1 MTITIILTILLL
13 LAVAAA
19 CWSFSRYNSLSE
31 THRKLEYDVEQLRK
45 TNGEL
50 TVNIARAEERLQ
62 LSETERQRERN
73 DLENRFKAIANDILL
88 NNSREISQQNT
99 TRLNEV
105 LQPMKENFELFRRT
119 ITESYD
125 REARER
131 FSLADRIKELM
142 ELNRVISDET
152 HRLTDALKGNSKMQG
167 DWGEMILENILE
179 RSGLE
184 RGREFEVQQTTI
196 NESGA
201 RLRPDVI
208 INYPGDRKIIIDS
221 KVSIQAY
228 LAMLDTTDPEKAAAL
243 GKAHIASI
251 KNHITE
257 LRNKRY
263 QDYVGDDKIDFVM
276 MFIPHEG
283 AYLAAMQL
291 DPTLWQTAYDSRVLI
306 ISPTHLMSVVKLVE
320 QLWRHDRQTRN
331 AITIAEEA
339 GRMLDKFRGFI
350 DDMDKMD
357 RNINSLRDSW
367 NNAFGKLSSG
377 NGNLI
382 GRAEKLRK
390 LGVKATKDLPERY
403 TNAAGLNAA
412 DDDIQTEN

>member
-1 MTITIILTILLL
+1 
-13 LAVAAA
+13 VAAA

-167 DWGEMILENILE
+167 DWGEMILETLLAKAGFKEGEHYFLQETRDSAGNIMKTE
-179 RSGLE
+179 D
-184 RGREFEVQQTTI
+184 GRM
-196 NESGA
+196 
-201 RLRPDVI
+201 LRPDVVVKFPP
-208 INYPGDRKIIIDS
+208 NNCVVIDS
-221 KVSIQAY
+221 KTSLTAY
-228 LAMLDTTDPEKAAAL
+228 VNWINATDEKSREAA
-243 GKAHIASI
+243 GKAHVASVRKHIA
-251 KNHITE
+251 E
-257 LRNKRY
+257 LDSKAY
-263 QDYVGDDKIDFVM
+263 QDHVGGDAKLDFVM
-276 MFIPHEG
+276 MFIPNEG

-291 DPTLWQTAYDSRVLI
+291 EPNLWQEAYDKRVLI
-306 ISPTHLMSVVKLVE
+306 ISPTHLFSVLKLVE
-320 QLWRHDRQTRN
+320 QMWRHDAQN
-331 AITIAEEA
+331 KFAQQIANEA
-339 GRMLDKFRGFI
+339 GAMYDKFAGVVDQMLEVQKRI
-350 DDMDKMD
+350 NASATVCDDVIK
-357 RNINSLRDSW
+357 RLHT
-367 NNAFGKLSSG
+367 G
-377 NGNLI
+377 NGNLVR
-382 GRAEKLRK
+382 RAEKLKELGAKASKQLK
-390 LGVKATKDLPERY
+390 L
-403 TNAAGLNAA
+403 A
-412 DDDIQTEN
+412 DQDDE

>member
-1 MTITIILTILLL
+1 
-13 LAVAAA
+13 VAAA

-196 NESGA
+196 NESGT

>member
-1 MTITIILTILLL
+1 
-13 LAVAAA
+13 VAAA

-403 TNAAGLNAA
+403 TNASGLNAA

>member
-208 INYPGDRKIIIDS
+208 INYPSDRKIIIDS

>member
-1 MTITIILTILLL
+1 
-13 LAVAAA
+13 VAAA

-208 INYPGDRKIIIDS
+208 INYPSDRKIIIDS

>member
-196 NESGA
+196 NESGT